1 MDSIFGHRSSED
13 FPVKGWCHQS
23 MLWKGPSVR
32 VQCWVAVGGQTVS
45 EPSQK
50 RTYSNNTGETE
61 AQFFSFFPGVSNILR
76 DYSDFTDVSKLFLT
90 NTGSVIIHEET
101 EKSLVTKLLVIMPIP
116 SVSTPSRLQ
125 IAMHKGWRQA
135 RRKLKDSL
143 SVYCHS
149 CPSGRLLTTAAHRMF
164 EGVMSHC

>member
-1 MDSIFGHRSSED
+1 M
-13 FPVKGWCHQS
+13 
-23 MLWKGPSVR
+23 
-32 VQCWVAVGGQTVS
+32 S

-101 EKSLVTKLLVIMPIP
+101 EKSLVTKLLVILPIP

-125 IAMHKGWRQA
+125 IAMHKG
-135 RRKLKDSL
+135 
-143 SVYCHS
+143 
-149 CPSGRLLTTAAHRMF
+149 
-164 EGVMSHC
+164 